1 MSTKEKE
8 PERIRL
14 SDLQNFS
21 GKDGDG
27 KGLACRKCGCR
38 HFRVVYTRP
47 GPDTIR
53 RLRECRHCGRRVM
66 TTERSQ

>member
-14 SDLQNFS
+14 SDLQK
-21 GKDGDG
+21 KDGDG
-27 KGLACRKCGCR
+27 KGLACRKCGCC

-47 GPDTIR
+47 ALGAIR

-66 TTERSQ
+66 TTERC